1 MRLLIPTQ
9 SGDVHAKVVQR
20 VLTARGH
27 DVTLW
32 YTSDL
37 PQRGTATL
45 ELGVDRAFHPVLT
58 GPNGVVEGPFDVFWL
73 RRPTQAVLPD
83 GVHPADRHFVETEW
97 LAFQRGLKSVVAPN
111 AFWVNP
117 FDAAYRA
124 ERKAV
129 QLATAAQVGLQV
141 PPTLMSNDPARI
153 RDFIR
158 RQPGE
163 TIYKPFRMVSW
174 DGQETSALTYTSVIS
189 EADLDDEEVVQ
200 WTPGIFQPRIDKSH
214 ELRVTIMGE
223 TMFVSRLESQAHAD
237 GKVDWRGGALPAERA
252 ARVASAPGRGIVARP
267 RGAARARVRVRGLH
281 RHPQRRPRV
290 PRDQPAR
297 PVLVARDA
305 RPRPARPGRVLLPA
319 RSGTPRS
326 WVAPLRRLGAPLR
339 RVRRGR
345 GHRTRRG
352 PRAHADPVRDSRAGV
367 GGVTEIPSFDW
378 PGIPPVLA
386 REALMKKQQKKT
398 QRRVLGRRMAR
409 ELTKAELERLTGGCG
424 GTCSTTCD
432 CDQDAL

>member
-20 VLTARGH
+20 VLGARGH

-45 ELGVDRAFHPVLT
+45 ELGGDGGFHPVLT
-58 GPNGVVEGPFDVFWL
+58 SPNGVVEGPFDVFWL

-97 LAFQRGLKSVVAPN
+97 LAFQKGLKSVVAPN

-129 QLATAAQVGLQV
+129 QLATAAQVGLRV

-237 GKVDWRGGALPAERA
+237 GKVDWRGVHSQLSVLPASLPPQVEASLRA
-252 ARVASAPGRGIVARP
+252 
-267 RGAARARVRVRGLH
+267 
-281 RHPQRRPRV
+281 
-290 PRDQPAR
+290 
-297 PVLVARDA
+297 LVAQLGLVFGCADFIVTPSGDHVFLEINQQGQFLWLEMLAPDLPILDA
-305 RPRPARPGRVLLPA
+305 FCSLLEAGRPDHGWRPSDVSVRLSDVFDEAADAALDAAHVPTPTRFVIPEAEPA
-319 RSGTPRS
+319 S
-326 WVAPLRRLGAPLR
+326 VA
-339 RVRRGR
+339 
-345 GHRTRRG
+345 
-352 PRAHADPVRDSRAGV
+352 
-367 GGVTEIPSFDW
+367 
-378 PGIPPVLA
+378 
-386 REALMKKQQKKT
+386 
-398 QRRVLGRRMAR
+398 
-409 ELTKAELERLTGGCG
+409 
-424 GTCSTTCD
+424 
-432 CDQDAL
+432 